1 MKLKKD
7 DYFIDVSSYQSADL
21 TAICQAAGTRKTIIK
36 VSEGTGYLSPA
47 RFTQA
52 QTSDPV
58 GYYHFARFGGNVSQA
73 VAEANYFLANLPTKP
88 AYLVCDYEDD
98 ASTSKQANT
107 NAVLAFMD
115 QCAQDGFKPIY
126 YSYKPYTLTNVDYT
140 QIIAKYPN
148 SLWIAAYPN
157 RNVTPTPVWS
167 IFPSMDGIR
176 WWQFTSTGIAGGLD
190 KNVVLLDDDET
201 VQNINF
207 KGEATMDFLFNI
219 KGDPQW
225 NEGTLYYYNG
235 NTNQIRALQH
245 IDEMKIIQQIYKD
258 NNGHDIPS
266 YTWTNNAPWYARLF
280 RALNPDSTSAQIQEA
295 IKVTKEQA
303 KATTEAITKEVK
315 AAAET
320 TNAEVKAA
328 KDAPQKVEVT
338 IKNN

>member
-36 VSEGTGYLSPA
+36 VSEGSGYLSPA

-115 QCAQDGFKPIY
+115 QCAQAGFKPIY

-157 RNVTPTPVWS
+157 YNVTPTPVWS

-315 AAAET
+315 AAAEA

>member
-1 MKLKKD
+1 MKLKKN

-52 QTSDPV
+52 STSEPI

-115 QCAQDGFKPIY
+115 QCAQAGFKPIY
-126 YSYKPYTLTNVDYT
+126 YSYKPYTLANVDYH
-140 QIIAKYPN
+140 QILVKYPN

-157 RNVTPTPVWS
+157 YNVTPTPVWS

-190 KNVVLLDDDET
+190 KNVVLLDDDGT
-201 VQNINF
+201 IQTNDF
-207 KGEATMDFLFNI
+207 KGEETMDFLFNI

-225 NEGTLYYYNG
+225 NEGTLYFYNG
-235 NTNQIRALQH
+235 HTNEIRALQH
-245 IDEMKIIQQIYKD
+245 IDEMKIIQEVYKA

-266 YTWTNNAPWYARLF
+266 FNWTNQAPWYARLF
-280 RALNPDSTSAQIQEA
+280 RALNPNSTSAQIQEA

-315 AAAET
+315 ATAET

>member
-73 VAEANYFLANLPTKP
+73 VAEANHFLANLPTKP

-115 QCAQDGFKPIY
+115 QCAQAGFKPIY
-126 YSYKPYTLTNVDYT
+126 YSYKPYTLANVDYT

-157 RNVTPTPVWS
+157 YNVTPNPVWS
-167 IFPSMDGIR
+167 FFPSMDGIR

-315 AAAET
+315 AAAEA